1 MRQKLIAT
9 LALLLTSTLSL
20 LAENL
25 PMLRPAHIAV
35 VYDKSGNAQI
45 NRYHNLSLQLTD
57 IYTGK
62 EQEIKLKQEATGIF
76 ACHFVVYHP
85 IYSVISEGREK
96 KYPVYV
102 EPGDYLVITV
112 NADGSYTYMM
122 HDGTYAKCETLMRH
136 DISNNLE
143 YGEMDFIKDK
153 SQMSFTDY
161 GKKIMET
168 MSDAM
173 LQVSAVANKNN
184 FSDYERNLALSNTK
198 MQMARWFFRFVPL
211 RSDDE
216 GLPKPVKADESDLKS
231 YEFFRNLPL
240 SDSLCLTSPFF
251 PDFIKRYESSY
262 IIGYNQHSY
271 KDSTVAALDADFR
284 SKDLALTRS
293 KQPSLFMDVAILRR
307 RVARDSTLLKVDPRY
322 GEQFVDTTGSIV
334 LREVHVFGNETPEG
348 LKVSDAMQGNAKLQ
362 SANPNANL
370 FGFID
375 LISKHKKKKKRERV
389 KRVLDGL
396 GDNSADEREQ
406 IEKAYEETTGKKVDE

>member
-1 MRQKLIAT
+1 
-9 LALLLTSTLSL
+9 
-20 LAENL
+20 
-25 PMLRPAHIAV
+25 MLRPAHIAV
-35 VYDKSGNAQI
+35 VYDKAGTKQI

-62 EQEIKLKQEATGIF
+62 EQELKLKQEAAGIF

-85 IYSVISEGREK
+85 LYSVISEGSEK

-102 EPGDYLVITV
+102 EPGDYLIITV
-112 NADGSYTYMM
+112 NPDGSYTYMM
-122 HDGTYAKCETLMRH
+122 QDGSYAKCEMLLRH

-161 GKKIMET
+161 SKKIMDT

-184 FSDYERNLALSNTK
+184 FSDYERNLALTNTK
-198 MQMARWFFRFVPL
+198 MQMARWLFRFVPL
-211 RSDDE
+211 RTDE
-216 GLPKPVKADESDLKS
+216 AGLPKAVKDDESEPKNYS
-231 YEFFRNLPL
+231 FMNYLPL
-240 SDSLCLTSPFF
+240 TDSLCLTSPFF
-251 PDFIKRYESSY
+251 PDFIKRYENAY
-262 IIGYNQHSY
+262 ILGYNQHNY
-271 KDSTVAALDADFR
+271 KDSTITALDADFK

-293 KQPSLFMDVAILRR
+293 KSTSLFMDVAILRR

-334 LREVHVFGNETPEG
+334 LREVNVFGNETPEG
-348 LKVSDAMQGNAKLQ
+348 LRVTDAMQNNAKLQ

-375 LISKHKKKKKRERV
+375 LISKHKKKKKAERV
-389 KRVLDGL
+389 KKVLDAL
-396 GDNSADEREQ
+396 GDDTADEREK
-406 IEKAYEETTGKKVDE
+406 IEKAYEETTGKKVNE